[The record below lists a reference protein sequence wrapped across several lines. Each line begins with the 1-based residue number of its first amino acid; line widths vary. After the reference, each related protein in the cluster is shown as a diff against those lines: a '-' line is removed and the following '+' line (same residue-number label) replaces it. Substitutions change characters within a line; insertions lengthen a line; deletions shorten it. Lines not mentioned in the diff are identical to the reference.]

1 MKVTASVMK
10 DKLFLKVGT
19 YEKYVDFNDMKPT
32 TIAIHYKAYL
42 RYHKQRR
49 SKAESSLYTEVKM
62 IRYLFTFLDNKRITS
77 LHYFTYLHMQELFS
91 FLNTVTSKQGKHLS
105 KSSQRLVYT
114 FFKSFASW
122 LSEYYPSEAPAMH
135 LFAKS
140 PYKRNNAHLKTE
152 YFTDDVLKQ
161 IKDALRVEEDIL
173 TKAYV
178 LIALYYGLRSSDI
191 VTLRYDCLH
200 SSDKEG
206 KYDLHY
212 IDHKQNEAVT
222 IAAIATPVSRIIF
235 ALMRHTEAL
244 RKKASLPYIFLTKD
258 HKGNIKLLAPYQ
270 KNRLDK
276 FVKNHSICDSA
287 KVEIKMHSHMFRRTL
302 ATNLQSSGV
311 ALETT
316 QRLLNH
322 KSNRTTLKHY
332 IKTKEKD
339 YIEQISS
346 TLTHMQLVAAGQ
358 EKEYLHLETEGTDA
372 LRLSDGYCTNT
383 AMATDPNYICEQL
396 KRRANCYGCEKMVT
410 TPEFLPYFKTLLQ
423 EKEVELSSYRQYG
436 EHLNTHLHFEKT
448 LISELIIKLEAL

>member
-1 MKVTASVMK
+1 
-10 DKLFLKVGT
+10 
-19 YEKYVDFNDMKPT
+19 
-32 TIAIHYKAYL
+32 
-42 RYHKQRR
+42 
-49 SKAESSLYTEVKM
+49 
-62 IRYLFTFLDNKRITS
+62 
-77 LHYFTYLHMQELFS
+77 
-91 FLNTVTSKQGKHLS
+91 
-105 KSSQRLVYT
+105 
-114 FFKSFASW
+114 
-122 LSEYYPSEAPAMH
+122 MH

-140 PYKRNNAHLKTE
+140 PYKRNNAHLKTA
-152 YFTDDVLKQ
+152 YFTDDVLGQ

-173 TKAYV
+173 TKAYL

-191 VTLRYDCLH
+191 VTLRHDCLH

-222 IAAIATPVSRIIF
+222 IATIATPVSRAIF
-235 ALMRHTEAL
+235 ALIQHTKAL
-244 RKKASLPYIFLTKD
+244 REEASLPYIFLTKD
-258 HKGNIKLLAPYQ
+258 RKGTIKPLAPYQ
-270 KNRLDK
+270 KTRLDK
-276 FVKNHSICDSA
+276 FVKKHSICDSA
-287 KVEIKMHSHMFRRTL
+287 NGEIKMHSHMFRRTL

-346 TLTHMQLVAAGQ
+346 TLAHMQLVATGK
-358 EKEYLHLETEGTDA
+358 EKEYLPLETGAHDA
-372 LRLSDGYCTNT
+372 LRLSDGYCSNT
-383 AMATDPNYICEQL
+383 AMATDTDYICEQL

-423 EKEVELSSYRQYG
+423 DKEEELSSHRQYG
-436 EHLNTHLHFEKT
+436 KHLSAHLYFEKT
-448 LISELIIKLEAL
+448 LISELIVKLEAL

>member
-1 MKVTASVMK
+1 MRA
-10 DKLFLKVGT
+10 KLFLKVGT
-19 YEKYVDFNDMKPT
+19 YQKSVDLKEMKPAK
-32 TIAIHYKAYL
+32 IATRYEAYIW
-42 RYHKQRR
+42 YHKKRR

-62 IRYLFTFLDNKRITS
+62 IRYLFTFLEHKKITS
-77 LHYFTYLHMQELFS
+77 LHLFEYLHMQELFT
-91 FLNTVTSKQGKHLS
+91 FLTTVTSKQGKHLS

-122 LSEYYPSEAPAMH
+122 LDEYYPNEAPAMH

-152 YFTDDVLKQ
+152 YFTDDVLEQ
-161 IKDALRVEEDIL
+161 IKNALRVEEDIL
-173 TKAYV
+173 TKAYL

-191 VTLRYDCLH
+191 VTLTHDCLH

-222 IAAIATPVSRIIF
+222 IAAIAVPVARAIF
-235 ALMRHTEAL
+235 ALIQHTADMREQ
-244 RKKASLPYIFLTKD
+244 ASLSYIFLTKD
-258 HKGNIKLLAPYQ
+258 RTGKIKPLAPYQ
-270 KNRLDK
+270 KTRLEQ
-276 FVKNHSICDSA
+276 FVKKHHIYNSA
-287 KVEIKMHSHMFRRTL
+287 NIEIKMHSHMFRRTL

-322 KSNRTTLKHY
+322 KSKRTTLKYY

-339 YIEQISS
+339 YIEQISN
-346 TLTHMQLVAAGQ
+346 TLAHMQLVAAGE
-358 EKEYLHLETEGTDA
+358 EKSYLPLEAEANEA

-383 AMATDPNYICEQL
+383 AMATEPEYICEQL

-410 TPEFLPYFKTLLQ
+410 TPEFLPYFKTLLA
-423 EKEVELSSYRQYG
+423 EKETELSSHRHYG
-436 EHLNTHLHFEKT
+436 EHLNSHLHFEKT
-448 LISELIIKLEAL
+448 LISELIVKLEAL

>member
-1 MKVTASVMK
+1 MKVMALVMK
-10 DKLFLKVGT
+10 DKLFLKVGI
-19 YEKYVDFNDMKPT
+19 YEKYVDFKEMTPIRIVT
-32 TIAIHYKAYL
+32 RYEAYIW
-42 RYHKQRR
+42 YHKQRR

-62 IRYLFTFLDNKRITS
+62 IGYLFTFLDHKKITS
-77 LHYFTYLHMQELFS
+77 LRHFEYLHMQELFS

-122 LSEYYPSEAPAMH
+122 LGEYYPKEAPAMY
-135 LFAKS
+135 LFARS

-152 YFTDDVLKQ
+152 YFTDDILEQ
-161 IKDALRVEEDIL
+161 IKDALRVEGDIL
-173 TKAYV
+173 TKAYI
-178 LIALYYGLRSSDI
+178 LISLYYGLRSSDI
-191 VTLRYDCLH
+191 VTLRHDCLH
-200 SSDKEG
+200 PSDKEG

-244 RKKASLPYIFLTKD
+244 RKETSLPSLFLIKD
-258 HKGNIKLLAPYQ
+258 RKGKITPLAPYQ
-270 KNRLDK
+270 KSRLDK
-276 FVKNHSICDSA
+276 FVKRHSICDSTN
-287 KVEIKMHSHMFRRTL
+287 VEIKIHSHMFRRTL
-302 ATNLQSSGV
+302 ATNLQSNGV

-346 TLTHMQLVAAGQ
+346 TLAHMQLVARGE
-358 EKEYLHLETEGTDA
+358 EKEYLPLDIEENNA

-383 AMATDPNYICEQL
+383 AMATDTDYICEQL

-423 EKEVELSSYRQYG
+423 EKEAELSSHHQYG
-436 EHLNTHLHFEKT
+436 EHLSSHLHFEKT
-448 LISELIIKLEAL
+448 LISELIVKLEAL